1 MNLTLKRTP
10 GLFLVGFMGSGK
22 TTVGRLLARELGWQF
37 ADTDA
42 DIEADQGKTIP
53 RIFDE
58 QGEEYFRQVE
68 HEMIRRRVVKIKMG
82 QPMIVSLGG
91 GAFTREENVALIR
104 GNGVSVWLDCAWD
117 VICHRVGQSSH
128 RPLAR
133 DPERMAE
140 LFAARH
146 PFYEQADFHIKVTQD
161 DSQQAFRDILAL
173 PVFQ

>member
-1 MNLTLKRTP
+1 VNLTLKRTP

-42 DIEADQGKTIP
+42 DIEADQGMTIP

-68 HEMIRRRVVKIKMG
+68 HEMIRRRVVKVKMG

-104 GNGVSVWLDCAWD
+104 GNGVSIWLDCSWD
-117 VICHRVGQSSH
+117 VIRHRVAQSSH

-133 DPERMAE
+133 DPERMAQ
-140 LFAARH
+140 LFTARR
-146 PFYEQADFHIKVTQD
+146 PFYEQADFHITVTTD

>member
-68 HEMIRRRVVKIKMG
+68 HEMIRRRVEL
-82 QPMIVSLGG
+82 QRSLPYWPN
-91 GAFTREENVALIR
+91 R
-104 GNGVSVWLDCAWD
+104 
-117 VICHRVGQSSH
+117 
-128 RPLAR
+128 
-133 DPERMAE
+133 
-140 LFAARH
+140 
-146 PFYEQADFHIKVTQD
+146 
-161 DSQQAFRDILAL
+161 
-173 PVFQ
+173 